1 MGLFQLH
8 VAFEKKGKCMQSTFK
23 IVLFESPCALSLTSL
38 LSSCSPSCNQLKK
51 EEIKE
56 FTLPSGPT
64 SWQTEFEF
72 WQVQHQKKKYT
83 TTTIY
88 TLKCLFGWMFG
99 TLAERVCQKN
109 CISHL
114 RGQGCTSCNS
124 CLAAGSWRSLKKAIR
139 KVVTR
144 FSFLLA
150 CHLTTAGRCR
160 VNSSPSACACWNIS
174 AQGDEV

>member
-51 EEIKE
+51 RRNKRIHIA
-56 FTLPSGPT
+56 FWANLLADGVWILT
-64 SWQTEFEF
+64 SATS
-72 WQVQHQKKKYT
+72 KKKYT